1 MELIF
6 LGTSSALPTR
16 YRNHSAIAV
25 KAFGEIILLDCGE
38 STQRQMSLARLSPM
52 KINKIFITHLHGDHL
67 LGLPGLM
74 QSMAFRGR
82 EEPLHIFGPMGT
94 SQIVEYMKNL
104 GYFSLN
110 FPIYAHEINHGV
122 IVDEEDYRICCC
134 PAKHTIPNLAYRI
147 EEKRRPKFL
156 KEKAMK
162 LGLKPGP
169 DFGKLQAGIPVVL
182 GDKTIEPEQ
191 VLGKNRMGRQ
201 IVYSGDTRPCSN
213 MIKFS
218 HGVDVLIHESTFDK
232 SYKNRAV
239 KTGHSTA
246 MDAAEIAK
254 SAQVKKLILTHI
266 STRYQD
272 TDLLEKEALNIFK
285 NSILAHDLMT
295 VEVMRSGD

>member
-16 YRNHSAIAV
+16 RRNHSAIAM

-52 KINKIFITHLHGDHL
+52 KINKIFITHFHGDHF
-67 LGLPGLM
+67 LGLPGLV

-82 EEPLHIFGPMGT
+82 EKPLHVFGPVGT
-94 SQIVEYMKNL
+94 SQIIEYIKKL

-110 FPIYAHEINHGV
+110 FPIYPHEINSGL
-122 IVDEEDYRICCC
+122 IVDEEDYRVCCV
-134 PAKHTIPNLAYRI
+134 PTEHTIPNIAYRI

-156 KEKAMK
+156 KEKALE

-169 DFGKLQAGIPVVL
+169 AFGKLQAGIPVKL
-182 GDKTIEPEQ
+182 GDKTIRPEE
-191 VLGKNRMGRQ
+191 VLGRNRKGRQ
-201 IVYSGDTRPCSN
+201 IVYSGDTSPCSN
-213 MIKFS
+213 IIKFS

-239 KTGHSTA
+239 ETGHSTA
-246 MDAAEIAK
+246 TDAAEIAK
-254 SAQVKKLILTHI
+254 AARVKKLILTHI

-272 TDLLEKEALNIFK
+272 TDLLEKESQSVFE
-285 NSILAHDLMT
+285 NSQLAQDLMV
-295 VEVMRSGD
+295 VEVTRSGD